1 VQLIPSTLKML
12 VRFAAPPG
20 DLAPVC
26 PSLHLL
32 SKATSG
38 SEQRLIVEFDP
49 SLVGEHSE
57 DGVVY
62 SLSLPGMY
70 EDDPNRSSCILFRH
84 CSWISRHTRNAG
96 PVRT

>member
-1 VQLIPSTLKML
+1 MVQLIPSTLKML

-38 SEQRLIVEFDP
+38 SEQRLIVESDP
-49 SLVGEHSE
+49 RLFGNYSE
-57 DGVVY
+57 DSVVY
-62 SLSLPGMY
+62 SLSLLGMY
-70 EDDPNRSSCILFRH
+70 ESYLKRSPCILFRH
-84 CSWISRHTRNAG
+84 CS
-96 PVRT
+96 